1 MRFDHLKISTRL
13 AVLLAALCLLTMV
26 IGASGLIGMRQAND
40 GLNTVYQDRV
50 VPLKQIKLVS
60 DAYAVDVVDAA
71 HKMRDGGFTQ
81 QQAIASLEKAKKE
94 IADNWSAY
102 LATELVPA
110 EVRLVKQ
117 FQQLKAPA
125 DKAVQTI
132 EALVSANDV
141 PGLTAYAAK
150 EMYPAIDPLQEV
162 LGALVQVQLDTAR
175 AEYEG
180 AVDTYQGT
188 KLFMLVAVGLGVAFS
203 LGFGY
208 YVARSIVRQLGTE
221 PAIAAALATSVA
233 QGDLTVSIDLRS
245 GDTTSL
251 MAQLKRM
258 QESLVHMVGMVHE
271 SSVNVASASQ
281 QIAEG
286 NNDLSSRTE
295 EQASALEQTA
305 ASMEELNSTVRQ
317 NADNS
322 RRANQL
328 ATVATTVA
336 IEGGQAVADV
346 VRTMKSIDESSEKI
360 ADIIGVIDG
369 IAFQTNILAL
379 NAAVEA
385 ARAGEQGRGFAVVAS
400 EVRSLAGRSA
410 DAAHEIKKLIG
421 GSVER
426 VKDGT
431 ALVDRAGVKMREVV
445 ESIQRVTEIVGEITA
460 SSSEQSQGVD
470 QINVAV
476 TQMDQTTQQNAALV
490 EEMAAA
496 ATSLNQQAF
505 ELVATVD
512 TFKLPQARH
521 APAERGTFFTTHA
534 AAGALAHAG

>member
-1 MRFDHLKISTRL
+1 MSFSKLKISTRL
-13 AVLLAALCLLTMV
+13 ALLLAAMVLLTAA
-26 IGASGLIGMRQAND
+26 IGTAGLLGMREANQ

-50 VPLKQIKLVS
+50 IPLKQIKLVS

-71 HKMRDGGFTQ
+71 HKVRDGGFTQ
-81 QQAIASLEKAKKE
+81 QQALASLEKARKD

-102 LATELVPA
+102 LATQLVPA

-117 FQQLKAPA
+117 FQQLKASA

-132 EALVSANDV
+132 DSLVRANDV
-141 PGLTAYAAK
+141 PGLSAYAAK
-150 EMYPAIDPLQEV
+150 ELYPAIDPLQEV

-180 AVDTYQGT
+180 AVKMYETI
-188 KLFMLVAVGLGVAFS
+188 KLFTILAIATGIAFA

-233 QGDLTVSIDLRS
+233 QGDLTVAIELKRD
-245 GDTTSL
+245 DTTSL

-258 QESLVHMVGMVHE
+258 QHSLVQMVGTVHE
-271 SSVNVASASQ
+271 SSVSVASASQ

-295 EQASALEQTA
+295 EQASALQQTA

-322 RRANQL
+322 RKANEL
-328 ATVATTVA
+328 AAAATAVA
-336 IEGGQAVADV
+336 IEGGAAVADV
-346 VRTMKSIDESSEKI
+346 VRTMKAMDESSGKI
-360 ADIIGVIDG
+360 SDIIGVIDS

-400 EVRSLAGRSA
+400 EVRNLAGRSA
-410 DAAHEIKKLIG
+410 DAAQEIKKLIS

-431 ALVDRAGVKMREVV
+431 ALVDRAGAKMHEVV
-445 ESIQRVTEIVGEITA
+445 DSIRRVTVIVEEITSA
-460 SSSEQSQGVD
+460 SNEQSQGVD
-470 QINVAV
+470 QINLAV
-476 TQMDQTTQQNAALV
+476 SQMDEATQQNAALV
-490 EEMAAA
+490 EEMASAA
-496 ATSLNQQAF
+496 ASLNQQAC

-512 TFKLPQARH
+512 TFKLPPERLTLEDGGRF
-521 APAERGTFFTTHA
+521 APRI
-534 AAGALAHAG
+534 AGALSYAG

>member
-1 MRFDHLKISTRL
+1 MGFARLKISTRL
-13 AVLLAALCLLTMV
+13 AFLLAAMVLLTV
-26 IGASGLIGMRQAND
+26 AIGVVGLSGMRQANA
-40 GLNTVYQDRV
+40 GLNTVYLDRV
-50 VPLKQIKLVS
+50 IPLKQIKLVS

-71 HKMRDGGFTQ
+71 HKVRDGGFTQ
-81 QQAIASLEKAKKE
+81 QQALASLEKAKKD

-102 LATELVPA
+102 LATELVPT
-110 EVRLVKQ
+110 EVHLVKQ

-132 EALVSANDV
+132 EALVRANDTA
-141 PGLTAYAAK
+141 GLTAYAAND
-150 EMYPAIDPLQEV
+150 MYPAIDPLQEV

-175 AEYEG
+175 AEYES
-180 AVDTYQGT
+180 AVSMYQSI
-188 KLFMLVAVGLGVAFS
+188 KLFMMLAIASGVAFA

-208 YVARSIVRQLGTE
+208 YVARSIIRQLGTE

-233 QGDLTVSIDLRS
+233 QGDLTVAIDLRP
-245 GDTTSL
+245 GDGTSL

-258 QESLVHMVGMVHE
+258 QQSLVQMVGTVHE
-271 SSVNVASASQ
+271 SSVSVASASQ
-281 QIAEG
+281 QIAQG
-286 NNDLSSRTE
+286 NNDLSARTE
-295 EQASALEQTA
+295 EQASALQQTA

-322 RRANQL
+322 RKANEL
-328 ATVATTVA
+328 AAAATAVA
-336 IEGGQAVADV
+336 IEGGAAVADV
-346 VRTMKSIDESSEKI
+346 VRTMKAMDESSGKI
-360 ADIIGVIDG
+360 SDIIGVIDS

-400 EVRSLAGRSA
+400 EVRNLAGRSA
-410 DAAHEIKKLIG
+410 DAAHEIKKLIS

-431 ALVDRAGVKMREVV
+431 ALVDRAGAKMHDVV
-445 ESIQRVTEIVGEITA
+445 DSIRRVTEIVGKITSA
-460 SSSEQSQGVD
+460 SGEQSQGMD

-476 TQMDQTTQQNAALV
+476 SQMDQATQQNAALV

-496 ATSLNQQAF
+496 AASLNQQAS

-512 TFKLPQARH
+512 TFKLPPERLTLEGGGH
-521 APAERGTFFTTHA
+521 FAPRI
-534 AAGALAHAG
+534 AGALSYAG

>member
-1 MRFDHLKISTRL
+1 MGFARLKISTRL
-13 AVLLAALCLLTMV
+13 ALLLAAMVLLTV
-26 IGASGLIGMRQAND
+26 AIGVVGLSGMRQANA
-40 GLNTVYQDRV
+40 GLNTVYLDRV
-50 VPLKQIKLVS
+50 IPLKQINLVS

-71 HKMRDGGFTQ
+71 HKVRDGGFPQ
-81 QQAIASLEKAKKE
+81 QQALASLEKAKKD

-102 LATELVPA
+102 LATELVPT
-110 EVRLVKQ
+110 EVRLVRQ

-132 EALVSANDV
+132 ETLVRANDTA
-141 PGLTAYAAK
+141 GLTAYAAK
-150 EMYPAIDPLQEV
+150 EMYPANDPLQEV

-180 AVDTYQGT
+180 AVGTYQGT

-233 QGDLTVSIDLRS
+233 QGDLTVSIDLRP

-258 QESLVHMVGMVHE
+258 QDSLVNMVSMVHE
-271 SSVNVASASQ
+271 SSVSVASASQ

-286 NNDLSSRTE
+286 TNDLSSRTE

-322 RRANQL
+322 RKANQL
-328 ATVATTVA
+328 ATAATAIA
-336 IEGGQAVADV
+336 IEGGEAMADV
-346 VRTMKSIDESSEKI
+346 VRAMRDINESSGKI
-360 ADIIGVIDG
+360 SDIIGVIDS

-400 EVRSLAGRSA
+400 EVRSLAGRCA
-410 DAAHEIKKLIG
+410 DAAHEIKKLISASVDRVRD
-421 GSVER
+421 GS
-426 VKDGT
+426 
-431 ALVDRAGVKMREVV
+431 ALVDRAGHKMHEVV
-445 ESIQRVTEIVGEITA
+445 ESIRRVTDIVGEITSA
-460 SSSEQSQGVD
+460 SGEQSQGVD

-496 ATSLNQQAF
+496 ATSLNQQAT

-512 TFKLPQARH
+512 TFKLPPARLTL
-521 APAERGTFFTTHA
+521 PANAHFANRS
-534 AAGALAHAG
+534 AGALTYAG

>member
-1 MRFDHLKISTRL
+1 MGFARLKISTRL
-13 AVLLAALCLLTMV
+13 ALLLAAMVLLTV
-26 IGASGLIGMRQAND
+26 AIGVVGLSGMRQANA
-40 GLNTVYQDRV
+40 GLNTVYLDRV
-50 VPLKQIKLVS
+50 IPLKQINLVS

-71 HKMRDGGFTQ
+71 HKVRDGGFPQ
-81 QQAIASLEKAKKE
+81 QQALASLEKAKKD

-102 LATELVPA
+102 LATELVPT
-110 EVRLVKQ
+110 EVGLVRQ

-132 EALVSANDV
+132 ETLVRANDTA
-141 PGLTAYAAK
+141 GLTAYAAK
-150 EMYPAIDPLQEV
+150 EMYPANDPLQEV

-180 AVDTYQGT
+180 AVGTYQGT
-188 KLFMLVAVGLGVAFS
+188 KLVMLVAVGLGVAFS

-233 QGDLTVSIDLRS
+233 QGDLTVSIDLRP

-258 QESLVHMVGMVHE
+258 QDSLVNMVSMVHE
-271 SSVNVASASQ
+271 SSVSVASASQ

-286 NNDLSSRTE
+286 TNDLSSRTE

-322 RRANQL
+322 RKANQL
-328 ATVATTVA
+328 ATAATAIA
-336 IEGGQAVADV
+336 IEGGEAMADV
-346 VRTMKSIDESSEKI
+346 VRAMRDINESSGKI
-360 ADIIGVIDG
+360 SDIIGVIDS

-400 EVRSLAGRSA
+400 EVRSLAGRCA
-410 DAAHEIKKLIG
+410 DAAHEIKKLISASVDRVRD
-421 GSVER
+421 GS
-426 VKDGT
+426 
-431 ALVDRAGVKMREVV
+431 ALVDRAGHKMHEVV
-445 ESIQRVTEIVGEITA
+445 ESIRRVTDIVGEITSA
-460 SSSEQSQGVD
+460 SGEQSQGVD

-496 ATSLNQQAF
+496 ATSLNQQAT

-512 TFKLPQARH
+512 TFKLPPARLTL
-521 APAERGTFFTTHA
+521 PANAHFANRS
-534 AAGALAHAG
+534 AGALTYAG

>member
-1 MRFDHLKISTRL
+1 MGFARLKISTRL
-13 AVLLAALCLLTMV
+13 ALLLAAMVLLTV
-26 IGASGLIGMRQAND
+26 AIGVVGLSGMRQANA
-40 GLNTVYQDRV
+40 GLNTVYLDRV
-50 VPLKQIKLVS
+50 IPLKQINLVS

-71 HKMRDGGFTQ
+71 HKVRDGGFPQ
-81 QQAIASLEKAKKE
+81 QQALASLEKAKKD

-102 LATELVPA
+102 LATELVPT
-110 EVRLVKQ
+110 EVRLVRQ

-132 EALVSANDV
+132 ETLVRANDTA
-141 PGLTAYAAK
+141 GLTAYAAK
-150 EMYPAIDPLQEV
+150 EMYPANDPLQEV

-180 AVDTYQGT
+180 AVGTYQGT
-188 KLFMLVAVGLGVAFS
+188 KLFMLVAVGQGVAFS

-233 QGDLTVSIDLRS
+233 QGDLTVSIDLRP

-258 QESLVHMVGMVHE
+258 QDSLVNMVSMVHE
-271 SSVNVASASQ
+271 SSVSVASASQ

-286 NNDLSSRTE
+286 TNDLSSRTE

-322 RRANQL
+322 RKANQL
-328 ATVATTVA
+328 ATAATAIA
-336 IEGGQAVADV
+336 IEGGEAMADV
-346 VRTMKSIDESSEKI
+346 VRAMRDINESSGKI
-360 ADIIGVIDG
+360 SDIIGVIDS

-400 EVRSLAGRSA
+400 EVRSLAGRCA
-410 DAAHEIKKLIG
+410 DAAHEIKKLISASVDRVRD
-421 GSVER
+421 GS
-426 VKDGT
+426 
-431 ALVDRAGVKMREVV
+431 ALVDRAGHKMHEVV
-445 ESIQRVTEIVGEITA
+445 ESIRRVTDIVGEITSA
-460 SSSEQSQGVD
+460 SGEQSQGVD

-496 ATSLNQQAF
+496 ATSLNQQAT
-505 ELVATVD
+505 ELVARVD
-512 TFKLPQARH
+512 TFKLPPARLTL
-521 APAERGTFFTTHA
+521 PANAHFANRS
-534 AAGALAHAG
+534 AGALTYAG